1 MNYIRAMLRRMKAYP
16 WLMCVF
22 VGGILIEVAYGVAAP
37 LSIKYL
43 VDEAFLPRDLSAFFL
58 ILFLLIGGGLINIGA
73 NIVGDYAIG
82 KLSGEI
88 IRQFREELFS
98 VLQRQSLPFYQ
109 RYRIGDLVARFS
121 NDMSS
126 MERTIRFGVPMFLR
140 ELLGVTM
147 GLTLLFSLEW
157 KLTLAVLAG
166 SILMIVGPRLL
177 QSRAEAANSSF
188 KEAQERFTNTIDEM
202 VKGHRTIK
210 GLHQHARF
218 SEKARV
224 QIRELFSLG
233 LKLHINTALMERLPL
248 TALLILN
255 GTMIGFGGY
264 LIFQDQMTVGDFM
277 AFFTLFMSV
286 GQSGTNLTYVIPGLI
301 EANISYG
308 RIEELLR
315 QRPSVPEAEH
325 PVKLPETAASLRM
338 EHVTFGYSEDKNQ
351 LKDVSLHIDR
361 GAYVAL
367 VGPSGSGKSTALQLL
382 ARFYDPAEGTV
393 SMDGFDLRSVSEA
406 DLRRQS
412 TLVSQETFL
421 FESTVRD
428 NLKLDHTELSDE
440 DMIRAAQKAQIHDA
454 VSSWP
459 DGYDTWIHNGGSSLS
474 GGEKQRL
481 SIARA
486 IMRNP
491 KVLLLDEITAALDPA
506 TESAINRLIGE
517 LRADKTIVSVTHRL
531 ASVVDADV
539 IHVFR
544 DGRVVESGTHEE
556 LLAREELYRCLWD
569 KQNGFQLSQDGM
581 HASVDEEW
589 LAKLPFFAGME
600 PAVLQDIAARFATE
614 TCKADDVVIQEGEEG
629 NKFYIIVRGKFEVS
643 RLGSDGEPQRLAVL
657 QDGDHFGEIALLRNI
672 PRTATVRSLGSS
684 TLLSMRRE
692 AFGQLTDK
700 YPALLY
706 TLERVLEQRM

>member
-16 WLMCVF
+16 WLTCVF
-22 VGGILIEVAYGVAAP
+22 VGGILIEVAYAVAAP

-58 ILFLLIGGGLINIGA
+58 ILLLLIGGGLINIGA
-73 NIVGDYAIG
+73 NIFGDYAIG

-88 IRQFREELFS
+88 IRQFREELFA
-98 VLQRQSLPFYQ
+98 VLQRQSQPFYQ
-109 RYRIGDLVARFS
+109 RYRVGDLVTRFS
-121 NDMSS
+121 GDMSS
-126 MERTIRFGVPMFLR
+126 MERTVRFGVPMFLK
-140 ELLGVTM
+140 ELLSVSM
-147 GLTLLFSLEW
+147 GLTLLFTLEW

-166 SILMIVGPRLL
+166 SLLMVLGPRLM
-177 QSRAEAANSSF
+177 QSRAEAANSAF

-210 GLHQHARF
+210 GLHQQARF
-218 SEKARV
+218 GEKARL
-224 QIRELFSLG
+224 QIRELFSSG
-233 LKLHINTALMERLPL
+233 LKLHMNTALMERLPL

-286 GQSGTNLTYVIPGLI
+286 GQSGTNLTYLIPGLI
-301 EANISYG
+301 EANIGYG
-308 RIEELLR
+308 RIDELLR
-315 QRPSVPEAEH
+315 QRPSVPEAEL
-325 PVKLPETAASLRM
+325 PVELPETAASLRM
-338 EHVTFGYSEDKNQ
+338 EHVTFGYSEDKKQ
-351 LKDVSLHIDR
+351 LQDVSLHIGR

-382 ARFYDPAEGTV
+382 ARFYDPSVGAVT
-393 SMDGFDLRSVSEA
+393 MDEIDLRAVSEA
-406 DLRRQS
+406 DLRRQA

-428 NLKLDHTELSDE
+428 NLKLEHTELTDD
-440 DMIRAAQKAQIHDA
+440 DMIRAARQAHIHDA
-454 VSSWP
+454 VSNWP

-486 IMRNP
+486 ILRNP

-517 LRADKTIVSVTHRL
+517 LRSDKTIVSVTHRL

-556 LLAREELYRCLWD
+556 LLAHEGLYRTLWD
-569 KQNGFQLSQDGM
+569 KQNGFRLSQDGM

-614 TCKADDVVIQEGEEG
+614 TCKADDIVIREGEEG

-643 RLGSDGEPQRLAVL
+643 RSGSDGQPQRLAVL

-672 PRTATVRSLGSS
+672 PRTATVTSLGSA

>member
-1 MNYIRAMLRRMKAYP
+1 MNYTRAMLRRMKAYP

-22 VGGILIEVAYGVAAP
+22 VGGILIEVAYAVAAP

-58 ILFLLIGGGLINIGA
+58 ILLLLIGGGLISIGA
-73 NIVGDYAIG
+73 NIFGDYAIG

-88 IRQFREELFS
+88 IRQFREELFN

-121 NDMSS
+121 GDMSS
-126 MERTIRFGVPMFLR
+126 MERTVRFGVSMFLR

-147 GLTLLFSLEW
+147 GLTLLFTLEW
-157 KLTLAVLAG
+157 KLTLAVMAG
-166 SILMIVGPRLL
+166 SVLMLLGPRLL
-177 QSRAEAANSSF
+177 QSRAEAANASF

-210 GLHQHARF
+210 GLHQQARF
-218 SEKARV
+218 SEKARI
-224 QIRELFSLG
+224 QIRELFSKG
-233 LKLHINTALMERLPL
+233 LKLHMNTALMERLPL

-308 RIEELLR
+308 RIDELLR
-315 QRPSVPEAEH
+315 QRPSVPETEV
-325 PVKLPETAASLRM
+325 PVELPETAATLRM
-338 EHVTFGYSEDKNQ
+338 EQVTFGYTEDKNQ
-351 LKDVSLHIDR
+351 LQDVSLDIGR
-361 GAYVAL
+361 GKYVAL

-393 SMDGFDLRSVSEA
+393 SMDGIDLRRVSEA
-406 DLRRQS
+406 DLRRQA

-428 NLKLDHTELSDE
+428 NLKLDLTELTDD
-440 DMIRAAQKAQIHDA
+440 DMIRAARQAQIHDSVA
-454 VSSWP
+454 GWP

-481 SIARA
+481 AIARA
-486 IMRNP
+486 ILRNP

-517 LRADKTIVSVTHRL
+517 LRSDKTIVSVTHRL

-544 DGRVVESGTHEE
+544 EGRIVESGSHAE
-556 LLAREELYRCLWD
+556 LLAHGGIYSSLWD
-569 KQNGFQLSQDGM
+569 KQNGFHLSQDGM

-600 PAVLQDIAARFATE
+600 PAVLHDIAARFATE
-614 TCKADDVVIQEGEEG
+614 TCKTDDLVIREGEEG
-629 NKFYIIVRGKFEVS
+629 NKFYLIVRGKFEVS
-643 RLGSDGEPQRLAVL
+643 RIGSDGEPQRLAVL

-672 PRTATVRSLGSS
+672 PRTATVRSLGSA